1 MASITSN
8 KKLKTEGPILTAQPA
23 RGWKMFLVF
32 IIEKIGENVLDMVVT
47 VLTLGIMLAYLLITV
62 PEIAVAYSGY
72 IIAIYMLILLIRIVH
87 DFDDDY
93 TNQELGARLDL
104 ILDFQKEMWRRQR
117 DESELSDTDLEERLN
132 ALM

>member
-1 MASITSN
+1 
-8 KKLKTEGPILTAQPA
+8 
-23 RGWKMFLVF
+23 MFLVF